1 LTCPDPFGYSFSIIL
16 KEMQKASDSA
26 PALASFSL
34 DALPV
39 INHFLEPLDLSTV
52 LEAYLP
58 PPHPRRRVPPVQA
71 IGLLLRNLLLSRE
84 PLYGI
89 GAWASRFEPSLLGLP
104 PEGSGLLNDDQ
115 VGRAL
120 DDLFDADR
128 SSLILRIVVTAVRE
142 FHLSLRRFHN
152 DSTTVSF
159 QGEYREA
166 DGRRV
171 RKKPTLAHH
180 LWPQ

>member
-1 LTCPDPFGYSFSIIL
+1 MPARRPAPSRSGSSSLCLFLLTCPDPFGYSFSIIL

-71 IGLLLRNLLLSRE
+71 IGLLLRNLLLSRDRK
-84 PLYGI
+84 
-89 GAWASRFEPSLLGLP
+89 STR
-104 PEGSGLLNDDQ
+104 LN
-115 VGRAL
+115 
-120 DDLFDADR
+120 
-128 SSLILRIVVTAVRE
+128 SSHQIISYAV
-142 FHLSLRRFHN
+142 FCLK
-152 DSTTVSF
+152 T
-159 QGEYREA
+159 
-166 DGRRV
+166 
-171 RKKPTLAHH
+171 
-180 LWPQ
+180 

>member
-1 LTCPDPFGYSFSIIL
+1 
-16 KEMQKASDSA
+16 MQKASDSA

-84 PLYGI
+84 PSTESVPGPPAL
-89 GAWASRFEPSLLGLP
+89 SLLSWDFP
-104 PEGSGLLNDDQ
+104 Q
-115 VGRAL
+115 K
-120 DDLFDADR
+120 
-128 SSLILRIVVTAVRE
+128 
-142 FHLSLRRFHN
+142 
-152 DSTTVSF
+152 
-159 QGEYREA
+159 EA
-166 DGRRV
+166 
-171 RKKPTLAHH
+171 AC
-180 LWPQ
+180 